1 MRSMRRSAMRFDR
14 NPRRGSVTKYVSV
27 AALLAVALPL
37 STTLGWGAPAEPPHA
52 IAIVVNPDVPV
63 DNLSFADLKKVML
76 GDRQFW
82 TSDKR
87 VTLLVQS
94 PPAPA
99 RAILLSKVYEM
110 SEAQF
115 RQYWIAKVFRAE
127 TPSSPKIVLSNEMA
141 IDLVAALPGTIAAV
155 DAGAVP
161 PNVKTLTIDG
171 RKPTDPNYPLK

>member
-1 MRSMRRSAMRFDR
+1 MRSTWRSAMRSD
-14 NPRRGSVTKYVSV
+14 PRSRGGDVARRLLASTLFAAALVV
-27 AALLAVALPL
+27 AADVA
-37 STTLGWGAPAEPPHA
+37 WGAPAEPPHS

-63 DNLSFADLKKVML
+63 DNLSFAELKKVML

-99 RAILLSKVYEM
+99 RAILLSKVYGM

-141 IDLVAALPGTIAAV
+141 VDLVAAISGTIAAV

-161 PNVKTLTIDG
+161 ANVKTLTIDG
-171 RKPTDPNYPLK
+171 RKPADPNYPLK

>member
-1 MRSMRRSAMRFDR
+1 MGSTCRSAMRFDHR
-14 NPRRGSVTKYVSV
+14 RRGMGAAQRALA
-27 AALLAVALPL
+27 AALLA
-37 STTLGWGAPAEPPHA
+37 TTLPIPVVTWCAPAESPHA

-63 DNLSFADLKKVML
+63 DDLSFADLKKVML

-82 TSDKR
+82 TPEKR

-94 PPAPA
+94 PPSPA

-141 IDLVAALPGTIAAV
+141 VDLVAALPGTIAAV
-155 DAGAVP
+155 DAEAVP
-161 PNVKTLTIDG
+161 QNVKTLTIDG
-171 RKPTDPNYPLK
+171 LKPTDPKYPLK